1 MTILNRAILAIMLW
15 TTLGAG
21 TAMSSI
27 VQPLV
32 NTDWV
37 AENLDNEKVVLID
50 LRNKIDGGSYKT
62 YLEGHIPTSV
72 HSDYLKDG
80 WRVGRY
86 DVVGLLPTETQ
97 FEALARR
104 VGGIAEQPCCAY
116 PCRRKFN

>member
-37 AENLDNEKVVLID
+37 AENLDNEKSGFN
-50 LRNKIDGGSYKT
+50 R
-62 YLEGHIPTSV
+62 
-72 HSDYLKDG
+72 
-80 WRVGRY
+80 
-86 DVVGLLPTETQ
+86 
-97 FEALARR
+97 F
-104 VGGIAEQPCCAY
+104 AE
-116 PCRRKFN
+116 